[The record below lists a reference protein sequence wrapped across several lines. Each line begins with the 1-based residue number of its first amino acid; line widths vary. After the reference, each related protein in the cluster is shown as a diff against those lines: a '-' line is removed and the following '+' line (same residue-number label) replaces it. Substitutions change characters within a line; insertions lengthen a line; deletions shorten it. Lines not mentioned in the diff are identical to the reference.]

1 MNDIFTPSTAETGYV
16 LSDYRLSRMVLS
28 PPHWRRFNWPQTV
41 TWRAV
46 RFGAS
51 NLEEVP
57 ANQRGVYSFVVK
69 PDIAGHPE
77 CSYLLYVGMVKDQFF
92 RDRFC
97 QYLRER
103 EAGDRSRRL
112 HVTQMLLKWDG
123 FLWFCYAP
131 IDDEAAIIPAEDAL
145 LAAFLPPCN
154 KDFPAV
160 VRSDLKKLFA
170 H

>member
-1 MNDIFTPSTAETGYV
+1 MNDIFTPSIAETGYV

-28 PPHWRRFNWPQTV
+28 PHHWRRFNWPQTV

-46 RFGAS
+46 PFGAS

-69 PDIAGHPE
+69 PGIAGHPE

-92 RDRFC
+92 RDRYC

-123 FLWFCYAP
+123 FLWFATHRLTTRQRSFPPRMRCWLHTCRRATKTFP
-131 IDDEAAIIPAEDAL
+131 PWFAAT
-145 LAAFLPPCN
+145 
-154 KDFPAV
+154 
-160 VRSDLKKLFA
+160 
-170 H
+170 